1 MFLSN
6 CSSPPFPQISTMS
19 NNIQSNTSSTKILV
33 TGAAGNI
40 GNIGPNIVETL
51 LAQGYPVR
59 AFVRKQDKRSDALQ
73 ALGAEIFI
81 GDLTQSV
88 DVVKALEGCSRV
100 YFGMSLSEYY
110 VEASLIMAAAARE
123 QGNIEVL
130 VNISQM
136 TVSEMSLSKMTNS
149 RQQKLHYLS
158 EEAFNW
164 SGLPVVHLRPTVFM
178 DSPFFNRWAADSILQ
193 ASELRLPFGN
203 GRSSPIAAQD
213 VAAVASVILANPSDH
228 IGKIYELT
236 GPVSQD
242 FYAIAGA
249 YSEALEKEIKYVDL
263 PFDEWVEQVLG
274 SIKLPDHTNNHLREM
289 ARLHSVNR
297 YDRQTDL
304 VKKITGREP
313 TTLQMFIR
321 ERPQVFQR
329 KEARL

>member
-1 MFLSN
+1 M
-6 CSSPPFPQISTMS
+6 SSK
-19 NNIQSNTSSTKILV
+19 IQSNTNNTKILV

-51 LAQGYPVR
+51 LALGYPVR

-81 GDLTQSV
+81 GDLTEST
-88 DVVKALEGCSRV
+88 DVVKAVEGCKRI
-100 YFGMSLSEYY
+100 YFGMSISEFYI
-110 VEASLIMAAAARE
+110 EASLIMAAAARE
-123 QGNIEVL
+123 QGDIEVL

-136 TVSEMSLSKMTNS
+136 TVSEMSLSKMTKS

-158 EEAFNW
+158 EQAFNW

-178 DSPFFNRWAADSILQ
+178 DSPFFNSWAAKSILQ
-193 ASELRLPFGN
+193 RSELRLPFGV

-228 IGKIYELT
+228 IGKVYELT

-242 FYAIAGA
+242 FDTIAQA
-249 YSEALEKEIKYVDL
+249 YSEALETEIKYVDV
-263 PFDEWVEQVLG
+263 PFDEWVEQALDG
-274 SIKLPDHTNNHLREM
+274 IKLPDHTYNHLHEM

-313 TTLQMFIR
+313 TTLQMFVR
-321 ERPQVFQR
+321 ERPQVFQT